1 MIFERDQRMEEYLRV
16 GVITTTHGVHGEMK
30 VYPTTD
36 DPSRFKK
43 LKKVT
48 ASTSKS
54 REEWEI
60 EQVRFFKQFVILKV
74 KGIDDMDHAALYRN
88 ADLLVAR
95 EEAVPCQENEYY
107 IADIIGLTVVT
118 EDGTRFGE
126 VVDVLATGANDCY
139 EVKRDGEKNT
149 VLLPAS
155 LSCVRKVDLLNRVMT
170 VVIPDGLL
178 D

>member
-1 MIFERDQRMEEYLRV
+1 MEEYLRV

-48 ASTSKS
+48 AVTPRG
-54 REEWEI
+54 REEWEL
-60 EQVRFFKQFVILKV
+60 EQVRFFKQFVIIKA
-74 KGIDDMDHAALYRN
+74 KGIDDMDRAALYRN
-88 ADLLVAR
+88 ADLLIER
-95 EEAVPCQENEYY
+95 SEAMPCAENEYY
-107 IADIIGLTVVT
+107 ISDIIGLTVVT
-118 EDGTRFGE
+118 EDGARFGE

-139 EVKRDGEKNT
+139 EIKRDGEKNT
-149 VLLPAS
+149 VLLPAIA
-155 LSCVRKVDLLNRVMT
+155 SCVRNVDLENRVMT

>member
-1 MIFERDQRMEEYLRV
+1 MEEYLRV

-60 EQVRFFKQFVILKV
+60 EQVRFFKQFVILKI

-107 IADIIGLTVVT
+107 IADI
-118 EDGTRFGE
+118 
-126 VVDVLATGANDCY
+126 
-139 EVKRDGEKNT
+139 
-149 VLLPAS
+149 
-155 LSCVRKVDLLNRVMT
+155 
-170 VVIPDGLL
+170 
-178 D
+178 